1 PVADGFD
8 RAMSD
13 DFNTAL
19 AIADL
24 YGYFKKAKSLLSAKD
39 GRAVNI
45 INDVKKYYGI
55 IELFR
60 TDASAYLEKY
70 AKAEADP
77 DMQKALELAEKM
89 QNARLQKDYQTADGI
104 RAQIAEMGYQVMITK
119 EGVTVKKA

>member
-1 PVADGFD
+1 
-8 RAMSD
+8 MSD

-77 DMQKALELAEKM
+77 DMQKAFCIFLASS
-89 QNARLQKDYQTADGI
+89 NAFCISGSASALAYFSK
-104 RAQIAEMGYQVMITK
+104 
-119 EGVTVKKA
+119 